1 METNVTDA
9 AIGSGEHLHKSCF
22 INGQVHTAPT
32 VIVNATI
39 RVIVGSLGVLGNT
52 LVVVVFIKY
61 KKLFHQLKT
70 TLVVNQSVIDGF
82 VSVLLVMLSF
92 LTRKLHGGVD
102 GVSVELYCKLWLSQ
116 IVLWGLITSS
126 TYNLM
131 AISVERYLAV
141 VHPLRYKV
149 SFTKTKLN
157 VLVAVIWCFG
167 VVFIASF
174 VVPTT
179 GVVHGTCYVS
189 YFWPS
194 RDAARAIAAL
204 QTFVNLLM
212 PILVHSVCYARI
224 LTTLRMRIS
233 RVTQEDVVASTSH
246 TGRTGVSDV
255 TATTPGVTTHGKDGN
270 AGTGSPMSTSTA
282 DARAAP
288 VPTRSADRKRSSLE
302 AQNEKATRNIV
313 TTFAIITACYF
324 ICWIPNKIYIILYFW
339 GEVST
344 FSGVYHAT
352 AVLAFLNCCVNPII
366 FVGKYDAFK
375 TGLAM
380 VFRCRQRNG

>member
-1 METNVTDA
+1 METNVS
-9 AIGSGEHLHKSCF
+9 GSGEHLQKSCF

-52 LVVVVFIKY
+52 LVVVFIKY
-61 KKLFHQLKT
+61 KKLFQQLKT

-92 LTRKLHGGVD
+92 LTRQRHGGVD
-102 GVSVELYCKLWLSQ
+102 GVSMELYCKLWLSQ
-116 IVLWGLITSS
+116 IALWGLMTSS

-131 AISVERYLAV
+131 AISVERYFAV

-194 RDAARAIAAL
+194 RDAARAVAAL

-233 RVTQEDVVASTSH
+233 RVAPEDVVASTSH
-246 TGRTGVSDV
+246 TCRTGVSDV
-255 TATTPGVTTHGKDGN
+255 TATTPGATTPGKDGN
-270 AGTGSPMSTSTA
+270 AGAGSPMSTSTDDGTA
-282 DARAAP
+282 NARSAS

-302 AQNEKATRNIV
+302 TQNEKATRNIV
-313 TTFAIITACYF
+313 NTFAIITACYF

-339 GEVST
+339 GEIST

-352 AVLAFLNCCVNPII
+352 AFLAFINCCVNPVI
-366 FVGKYDAFK
+366 FIGKYDAFK

-380 VFRCRQRNG
+380 LFRCRRRRG